1 MYQQLKEM
9 RTSQSVTDVF
19 SGIDRNLRIADGF
32 MSDMQNLTSDNY
44 PMLSTR
50 APRVK
55 VDILVEANGLIAKE
69 KLAWISKRN
78 FVYGGED
85 LTDRLSDMGIVLEDS
100 RKTLV
105 SMGAYLIILPD
116 KVYINTA
123 DFDDCGKIEA
133 VWSNDT
139 PATITMCMAD
149 GTAYGEYTSGKEAP
163 ADPQAGQYWLD
174 TSGETN
180 VLMVFSNDCW
190 VAVETV
196 YSRISCTGIGKQFRE
211 GDGVTISGCME
222 DVLNGSKILKKVSDN
237 EIVIIGMVPNSITQ
251 EAGTLHLERRMPDM
265 DYVTE
270 CSNRIWGCRY
280 GTVDGKTVN
289 EIYCCKLGNF
299 RNWNCF
305 EGLATDSY
313 RASVG
318 TDGPWTGAATHMGYP
333 LFFKENCMHKVFV
346 SATGAHE
353 IADTACRGVQPGCGG
368 SLVVVD
374 ENLYYLA
381 TSGVCVYDGS
391 LPVCI
396 SNNLGRSRGYDA
408 VAGTID
414 GKYYLSV
421 RRDSGWE
428 LLVYDTRQGIW
439 VKEDNTQAVYM
450 ARLGDELYLLDP
462 AGDLWGMTGR
472 AEGEK
477 EKTVPWSMTTGVI
490 GYTDAKQKYVSRFVL
505 RMKLQDGA
513 SAQVLIRYNSGDW
526 LPCGSINGNGLRSTV
541 LPIRPRRCDHFQI
554 RISGRGEMQLYSIGK
569 VYERGSDVCGY

>member
-50 APRVK
+50 AHRVK
-55 VDILVEANGLIAKE
+55 VDTLVEANGLIAKE

-133 VWSNDT
+133 VWSNET

-149 GTAYGEYTSGKEAP
+149 GTAYGQYTSGKEAP

-174 TSGETN
+174 TSGETD
-180 VLMVFSNDCW
+180 VMMVFSNDCW

-211 GDGVTISGCME
+211 GDGVTISGCVA

-237 EIVIIGMVPNSITQ
+237 EIVVIGMVRNSVTQ
-251 EAGTLHLERRMPDM
+251 EAGTLHMERRMPDM

-289 EIYCCKLGNF
+289 EIYCCKLGDF

-333 LFFKENCMHKVFV
+333 LFFKENGMHKVFV

-374 ENLYYLA
+374 EGLYYLS

-396 SNNLGRSRGYDA
+396 SNNLGRARGYDA

-428 LLVYDTRQGIW
+428 MLVYDTRQGIW
-439 VKEDNTQAVYM
+439 VKEDDTQAVYM
-450 ARLGDELYLLDP
+450 ERLGDELYLLDP
-462 AGDLWGMTGR
+462 SGDLWGMTGR

-490 GYTDAKQKYVSRFVL
+490 GYTDARQKYVSRFVL

-554 RISGRGEMQLYSIGK
+554 KISGRGEMQLYSLGK